1 MAKSKVKIEI
11 DGKKLSVLAGTTI
24 LKAADDAEITIPTLC
39 HRPDLTP
46 EGLCRVCVVEV
57 EGAPRL
63 VASCHTPVTEGMKIH
78 TRSSRVL
85 AARKTVIE
93 LLLAGHT
100 GPCVTDECAGD
111 CELHHLAADLE
122 AGPPPFRVK
131 KPRAYPVENISPYVQ
146 RDMGRCILCR
156 RCIRACAQIAKKDV
170 FAMAYRGFGSK
181 VVVDCDVPLNKEV
194 CKDCGICIDYCP
206 TSALTKPTLTQ
217 PKKGVC

>member
-1 MAKSKVKIEI
+1 MGDVKLMI
-11 DGKKLSVLAGTTI
+11 DGKKLSVLERTTI
-24 LKAADDAEITIPTLC
+24 LKAAQDADINIPTLC

-63 VASCHTPVTEGMKIH
+63 VASCHTPVTDGMVIH
-78 TRSSRVL
+78 TRTAKVL
-85 AARKTVIE
+85 AARKTIIE

-122 AGPPPFRVK
+122 AGAPRFQVK
-131 KPRAYPVENISPYVQ
+131 KRRSYPVENISPYVQ

-156 RCIRACAQIAKKDV
+156 RCIRACAQLAKKNV
-170 FAMAYRGFGSK
+170 FSMAYRGFESK
-181 VVVDCDVPLNKEV
+181 VVVDCDVPLDKEA
-194 CKDCGICIDYCP
+194 KTAG
-206 TSALTKPTLTQ
+206 SASTTVPPPPLQNRT
-217 PKKGVC
+217 

>member
-1 MAKSKVKIEI
+1 MAKVKIEM
-11 DGKKLSVLAGTTI
+11 DGKQLSVLEGTTI
-24 LKAADDAEITIPTLC
+24 LKAAQDAEISIPTLC

-63 VASCHTPVTEGMKIH
+63 VASCHTPVTAGMVIH
-78 TRSSRVL
+78 TRTPRVL
-85 AARKTVIE
+85 SARKTVIE

-111 CELHHLAADLE
+111 CELHNLAAMVE

-131 KPRAYPVENISPYVQ
+131 KPRHYPVEDVSPYVQ

-156 RCIRACAQIAKKDV
+156 RCIRACAQLAKKNV
-170 FAMAYRGFGSK
+170 FAMAYRGFDSK

-194 CKDCGICIDYCP
+194 CKDCGICIDHCP
-206 TSALTKPTLTQ
+206 TSALTKPNLTQ
-217 PKKGVC
+217 LKKGVC